1 MYARMEEADAL
12 IESLMQDKDP
22 NLRQSGMYTVAMAY
36 CGTGNNKAIKR
47 LLHVAV
53 SYDNKIHWL
62 VTQYRQTT
70 VTQSFSCCLTI
81 LSCNNTS
88 HEIRPQYFHVVF
100 KLVSFLLL
108 RL

>member
-12 IESLMQDKDP
+12 IESLMQDKDH

-53 SYDNKIHWL
+53 RTNVAL
-62 VTQYRQTT
+62 VMSRNNITQYCHTIPSRKTG
-70 VTQSFSCCLTI
+70 FYLFILDGNRFNLT
-81 LSCNNTS
+81 
-88 HEIRPQYFHVVF
+88 E
-100 KLVSFLLL
+100 
-108 RL
+108 

>member
-36 CGTGNNKAIKR
+36 CGTGNNRAIKR

-81 LSCNNTS
+81 MSCNKTS
-88 HEIRPQYFHVVF
+88 HEIRPQYFRAVF

-108 RL
+108 

>member
-53 SYDNKIHWL
+53 SYD
-62 VTQYRQTT
+62 T
-70 VTQSFSCCLTI
+70 
-81 LSCNNTS
+81 
-88 HEIRPQYFHVVF
+88 
-100 KLVSFLLL
+100 
-108 RL
+108 

>member
-36 CGTGNNKAIKR
+36 CGTGNNRAIKR

-70 VTQSFSCCLTI
+70 VTQSFSCCLTTV
-81 LSCNNTS
+81 SCNKTS
-88 HEIRPQYFHVVF
+88 RKIPPQYFHAVF

-108 RL
+108 

>member
-12 IESLMQDKDP
+12 IESLMQDKDH

-53 SYDNKIHWL
+53 RSL
-62 VTQYRQTT
+62 SSVTLHCHAPLSIASRKSGFCM
-70 VTQSFSCCLTI
+70 SFI
-81 LSCNNTS
+81 
-88 HEIRPQYFHVVF
+88 
-100 KLVSFLLL
+100 
-108 RL
+108 

>member
-12 IESLMQDKDP
+12 IESLMQDKDH

-53 SYDNKIHWL
+53 RSFSYCMSHNN
-62 VTQYRQTT
+62 VTQHCHTA
-70 VTQSFSCCLTI
+70 VTQNWFSLKQSND
-81 LSCNNTS
+81 L
-88 HEIRPQYFHVVF
+88 
-100 KLVSFLLL
+100 
-108 RL
+108 

>member
-12 IESLMQDKDP
+12 IESLMQDKDH

-53 SYDNKIHWL
+53 SHDWLFFPVVIGCYGMDN
-62 VTQYRQTT
+62 YN
-70 VTQSFSCCLTI
+70 TI
-81 LSCNNTS
+81 GADIA
-88 HEIRPQYFHVVF
+88 E
-100 KLVSFLLL
+100 
-108 RL
+108 